1 MLASWAPARR
11 SSIVFL
17 ALSVAAAAV
26 FVRLGAWQLSR
37 LHERSERNAVVAA
50 RLAWPETAIEG
61 LTGDTASMRFRRVRV
76 TGVFDYAHELVVT
89 SRTYQGSPGIH
100 ILTPLRLA
108 GRDTAVLVNRGWVYS
123 PDGLHADLTRWRER
137 DSVTVHGFVEQF
149 PAVDAT
155 PRGGTEHALR
165 RPSRDAAARYAGYPM
180 AAFYVVRTDSSAS
193 LPAGRIGRVAPP
205 PLDEG
210 PHLSYAIQWLAFAA
224 IAIIGGLA
232 VTRRR
237 ATRSIVAAGRG
248 H

>member
-26 FVRLGAWQLSR
+26 FVRLGVWQLSR
-37 LHERSERNAVVAA
+37 GHERRERNAVVAA
-50 RLAWPETAIEG
+50 RLAWPEVDIARIAS
-61 LTGDTASMRFRRVRV
+61 DTASMRFRRVSV

-89 SRTYQGSPGIH
+89 SRTYEGSPGIH
-100 ILTPLRLA
+100 ILTPLRRA

-123 PDGLHADLTRWRER
+123 PDGFHADLTRWRER
-137 DSVTVHGFVEQF
+137 DSVTVHGFVEEF
-149 PAVDAT
+149 PSADAT

-165 RPSRDAAARYAGYPM
+165 RPNREAAERYARYPM
-180 AAFYVVRTDSSAS
+180 APFYVVLTDSSAS
-193 LPAGRIGRVAPP
+193 LPAGRIGRVPPP

-224 IAIIGGLA
+224 IAIIGGIA

-237 ATRSIVAAGRG
+237 ASGSIVATTRG
-248 H
+248 D